1 MHLGKRIILFICGLI
16 LFSMGIAQAVQVK
29 YLGIHPWE
37 VLHVGLYEMFGLSIG
52 QWSIIIG
59 VILIIITLLLDR
71 QYIHIGTFLN
81 VFFVGWSVD
90 LILWLD
96 FLPHAHHLIIDM
108 MLIILSMALMGVGG
122 GINNAAR
129 IGSGPRDGFMLAIAD
144 KTNFSIRSIRITLE
158 SSIVILGILIGGP
171 VFIFTFIY
179 TFVQSPLFQFAY
191 LKGRQFLMAKKEVL
205 EL

>member
-1 MHLGKRIILFICGLI
+1 MHLGKRIMLFICGLI

-37 VLHVGLYEMFGLSIG
+37 VLHVGLYETFGLSIG

-59 VILIIITLLLDR
+59 VVLIIITLLLDR
-71 QYIHIGTFLN
+71 NYIHIGTFLN

-90 LILWLD
+90 FILWLD
-96 FLPHAHHLIIDM
+96 FLPHAHNLIIDIL
-108 MLIILSMALMGVGG
+108 LIILSMVLMGVGG

-144 KTNFSIRSIRITLE
+144 KTKFSIRSIRITLE

-179 TFVQSPLFQFAY
+179 TFVQSPVFQLAY
-191 LKGRQFLMAKKEVL
+191 LKAGQFLTVKKEVL

>member
-1 MHLGKRIILFICGLI
+1 FFSSRGRHTRSKRDWSSDVCSSDL
-16 LFSMGIAQAVQVK
+16 

-96 FLPHAHHLIIDM
+96 FLPHAHHLIIYM
-108 MLIILSMALMGVGG
+108 MLII
-122 GINNAAR
+122 
-129 IGSGPRDGFMLAIAD
+129 
-144 KTNFSIRSIRITLE
+144 RS
-158 SSIVILGILIGGP
+158 
-171 VFIFTFIY
+171 
-179 TFVQSPLFQFAY
+179 
-191 LKGRQFLMAKKEVL
+191 
-205 EL
+205 

>member
-81 VFFVGWSVD
+81 VFF
-90 LILWLD
+90 
-96 FLPHAHHLIIDM
+96 P
-108 MLIILSMALMGVGG
+108 
-122 GINNAAR
+122 
-129 IGSGPRDGFMLAIAD
+129 
-144 KTNFSIRSIRITLE
+144 
-158 SSIVILGILIGGP
+158 ILIMKKNK
-171 VFIFTFIY
+171 I
-179 TFVQSPLFQFAY
+179 LF
-191 LKGRQFLMAKKEVL
+191 K
-205 EL
+205 